1 MSSTAC
7 TIRRLPAVR
16 SGGRGSTAVRLGA
29 VAAGAGAG
37 LYWWHC
43 RCRRHRG
50 SSIISPLTALY
61 GLSPLP
67 PLTLQKKNLVENS
80 PTLSC
85 GEGFQNN
92 RLMSF
97 RIRIYFFKKVLF
109 HLSPSLFAFLDKCQL
124 PRGNFCP

>member
-16 SGGRGSTAVRLGA
+16 GGDHGRGSSAVRLGA
-29 VAAGAGAG
+29 VAAGVGAG
-37 LYWWHC
+37 LYWW

-92 RLMSF
+92 GAN
-97 RIRIYFFKKVLF
+97 VV
-109 HLSPSLFAFLDKCQL
+109 
-124 PRGNFCP
+124 

>member
-16 SGGRGSTAVRLGA
+16 GGGHGRGSSAVRLGA

-43 RCRRHRG
+43 RCRRRHRG

-92 RLMSF
+92 GAN
-97 RIRIYFFKKVLF
+97 VV
-109 HLSPSLFAFLDKCQL
+109 
-124 PRGNFCP
+124 